1 MLEAEKPLFKQT
13 QFFSGLIPASR
24 VAPNGVAHSSIPYV
38 QFYSTVDAEPDT
50 PNVFFSSYQVIRV
63 GRTTINSVDLIRE
76 LRDTVLTQAVD
87 RESRQLIQSL
97 GYRLRQRNQPIHDG
111 GYRA

>member
-1 MLEAEKPLFKQT
+1 MAH
-13 QFFSGLIPASR
+13 SLIPYA
-24 VAPNGVAHSSIPYV
+24 
-38 QFYSTVDAEPDT
+38 QFYSSVDAEPDT

-76 LRDTVLTQAVD
+76 LRDTVLAQAVD

-97 GYRLRQRNQPIHDG
+97 GDLLRLRNQPIDDG
-111 GYRA
+111 GYGAEID